1 MRLFVSVAN
10 VMRVH
15 YSGSAIASRKISRRI
30 KKLVDNSRTVCIIA
44 DMEVQN
50 LRKQEICHMEVDG
63 EEYHRYSA
71 DHWTMTMSFDIYSE
85 DYAVIPESAEKLEK
99 LFQEYKELAEE
110 TITY

>member
-1 MRLFVSVAN
+1 
-10 VMRVH
+10 
-15 YSGSAIASRKISRRI
+15 
-30 KKLVDNSRTVCIIA
+30 
-44 DMEVQN
+44 
-50 LRKQEICHMEVDG
+50 MEVDG